1 MIENQHSLP
10 AHPRAWLAV
19 QAATLLLVISLLV
32 PLVSGGKGILFLLAL
47 LGGIGALLV
56 VRRPDWGVLIIQA
69 IMFIEV
75 DFLFGVNYAVTAIL
89 LIPFAWAIIRDR
101 GTWLLGVPQIQ
112 ILLIIGFLFIVS
124 TLWSEFKYPITLNP
138 DKDQTA
144 KQAREFITHL
154 GWLVFFLYFINT
166 RQKIELTAKLTVGL
180 IAAAAISALFL
191 FVTGVGGGGAG
202 RAAAN
207 FSMAKNSN
215 RLAFLCVFAISLIW
229 FYRSY
234 AQTRSWKILT
244 LPLLFVLPI
253 ATLATG
259 SRGGL
264 LQMAAL
270 AASIIK
276 DQKGWSVA
284 KRMYCIF
291 AMGFV
296 GLLMVAL
303 VPAAYIERAT
313 SFDPAA
319 DGAGQESLQ
328 NRARVVVGALKM
340 IATDPIFGAG
350 FGNYPWVAR
359 AYFNVSGATHNSYLW
374 AFTSGGIGVFAS
386 YMLLFY
392 VTYRMLK
399 RLERAGPRELLWLVK
414 ATKVNLLLFL
424 ICSIS
429 TDFWLGDFLYLIVGL
444 TVAMNHLWRREQQS
458 SSNPVSVRSMEF
470 NSIGQLAAAPPRG

>member
-1 MIENQHSLP
+1 M
-10 AHPRAWLAV
+10 
-19 QAATLLLVISLLV
+19 
-32 PLVSGGKGILFLLAL
+32 
-47 LGGIGALLV
+47 
-56 VRRPDWGVLIIQA
+56 
-69 IMFIEV
+69 
-75 DFLFGVNYAVTAIL
+75 
-89 LIPFAWAIIRDR
+89 
-101 GTWLLGVPQIQ
+101 PQIQ

-154 GWLVFFLYFINT
+154 GWLAFFLYFINT

-180 IAAAAISALFL
+180 IAAAAISALFF
-191 FVTGVGGGGAG
+191 FVTGGGAGGAG

-244 LPLLFVLPI
+244 LPLLFVLPV

-264 LQMAAL
+264 LQMVAL
-270 AASIIK
+270 AASIVK

-328 NRARVVVGALKM
+328 NRARVVVGALQM

-359 AYFNVSGATHNSYLW
+359 AYFNVERGHSQLLSMGLYLRRNRSLCLISAPVLCDLPHAETTGASR
-374 AFTSGGIGVFAS
+374 SS
-386 YMLLFY
+386 
-392 VTYRMLK
+392 
-399 RLERAGPRELLWLVK
+399 RAGMVGQSDKSECTSVYHLFHIHRLL
-414 ATKVNLLLFL
+414 AQRLFV
-424 ICSIS
+424 
-429 TDFWLGDFLYLIVGL
+429 F
-444 TVAMNHLWRREQQS
+444 NRRSHCRHES
-458 SSNPVSVRSMEF
+458 SV
-470 NSIGQLAAAPPRG
+470 AAPAAE